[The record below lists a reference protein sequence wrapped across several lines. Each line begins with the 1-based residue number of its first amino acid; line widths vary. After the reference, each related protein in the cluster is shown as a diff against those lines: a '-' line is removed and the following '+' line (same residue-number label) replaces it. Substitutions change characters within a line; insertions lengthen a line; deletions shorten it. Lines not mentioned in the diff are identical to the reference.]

1 MSSSLLVPRLASA
14 NAPDVEMSFQ
24 WSSERVPNALA
35 TLASTP
41 HVLANDSVDELVV
54 SGPRATLVYATF
66 DPETGTYATGPVR
79 SADLDRLL
87 DPATPPAFTVDLR
100 FTYTTFFDVLLAQMT
115 RTDEDLHNL
124 AHPNDPDEILGTFD
138 HALENKKPVI
148 AYHEATHRMREV
160 PCRLV
165 DLEAAPSRVKLRF
178 ELQPRRGDMR
188 KLIAMDWSAL
198 ARFTPTSLPPPR
210 RVEVWRDNVMAF
222 LANQTDMARAERFRT
237 SIATRHATKAPKQLA
252 EEVRKDI
259 DRLVVTANHWGEARE
274 NPKLERHQALLA
286 DLLSTLQVSAWL
298 ASPLCHSR
306 QLAKLYGLSLDQR
319 AALTLQYGAGHC
331 GEHGRT
337 SFSILRTIMTLP
349 DNQLDSIVL
358 CGNANIDHGFVLCN
372 LRVTHVLLTTATSPA
387 NTRVG
392 VGQEIRVF
400 NLRDA
405 LAANPTPDV
414 FVVDP
419 YLDPSMMRST
429 GAGLLVALNNKNRRK
444 DGKDTDFLIYQT
456 QHPVPAELVTDDIR
470 TLTFDE
476 RMAMVRNI

>member
-14 NAPDVEMSFQ
+14 TSPEVEMSFQ
-24 WSSERVPNALA
+24 WRSERVPNALA

-41 HVLANDSVDELVV
+41 HVLANDAIDELVV
-54 SGPRATLVYATF
+54 TGHRASLAYATF
-66 DPETGTYATGPVR
+66 DQEAGTYTTGPVR

-87 DPATPPAFTVDLR
+87 DPATPATFTVDLR

-115 RTDEDLHNL
+115 RTDADLHNL
-124 AHPNDPDEILGTFD
+124 AHPNDVDEILGTFE
-138 HALENKKPVI
+138 HTLEDKKPI
-148 AYHEATHRMREV
+148 ITYREATHRMREV

-165 DLEAAPSRVKLRF
+165 DLEHAPSRVKLRF
-178 ELQPRRGDMR
+178 ELQPRREDMR
-188 KLIAMDWSAL
+188 RLIAMDWSTL
-198 ARFTPTSLPPPR
+198 AHVETTPDQPPR
-210 RVEVWRDNVMAF
+210 HVEVWRENILAF
-222 LANQTDMARAERFRT
+222 LANQTDMGRADRFRT
-237 SIATRHATKAPKQLA
+237 SIATRHADKAPKHLA
-252 EEVRKDI
+252 EAVRKDI
-259 DRLVVTANHWGEARE
+259 DRYVVTANHWGEARE

-306 QLAKLYGLSLDQR
+306 QLAKLYNLSLDQR
-319 AALTLQYGAGHC
+319 AALTLQYGTGHC

-337 SFSILRTIMTLP
+337 SFSILRTIMSMP
-349 DNQLDSIVL
+349 DTQLDSIVL

-372 LRVTHVLLTTATSPA
+372 LRVTHVLLTTATNPA
-387 NTRVG
+387 NTRVS

-429 GAGLLVALNNKNRRK
+429 ADGLLVALNNKNRRK
-444 DGKDTDFLIYQT
+444 DGKDTDFLVYQT
-456 QHPVPAELVTDDIR
+456 QHPQPVELVTEDIR
-470 TLTFDE
+470 TRSFDE
-476 RMAMVRNI
+476 RMTLVKHV